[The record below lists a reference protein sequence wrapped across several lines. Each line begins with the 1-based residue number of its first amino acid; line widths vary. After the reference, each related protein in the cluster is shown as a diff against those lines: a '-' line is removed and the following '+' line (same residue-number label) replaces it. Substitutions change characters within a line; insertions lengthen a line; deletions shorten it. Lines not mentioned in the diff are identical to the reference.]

1 MTQTPYQKEY
11 EEGCRENGLCFIEG
25 NPKQEDPFE
34 RQYLG
39 RVSGMNICII
49 GTATGRFHNKM
60 ILDTVNNEL
69 PPGVYLLEGGVQVM
83 TELDFSKLEARLAAA
98 WGDLDVAQLLDKAF
112 AQTGKVTKITIDSL
126 TSLSDAFLQ
135 DELSRVEEKPKTQ
148 AQVWSND
155 WRKNKKRKG
164 SSKSW

>member
-1 MTQTPYQKEY
+1 MELSPYQKPP
-11 EEGCRENGLCFIEG
+11 IEG
-25 NPKQEDPFE
+25 DLYLESNPTPDNPVEHK
-34 RQYLG
+34 YLG
-39 RVSGMNICII
+39 RVSGMNICVI
-49 GTATGRFHNKM
+49 GTATGRFHNRM

-155 WRKNKKRKG
+155 WRKQHKRKG
-164 SSKSW
+164 KRF